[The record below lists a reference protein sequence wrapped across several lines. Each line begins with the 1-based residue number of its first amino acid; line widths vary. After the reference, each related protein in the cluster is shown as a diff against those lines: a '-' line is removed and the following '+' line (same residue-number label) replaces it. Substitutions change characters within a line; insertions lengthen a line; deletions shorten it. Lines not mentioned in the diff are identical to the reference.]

1 MRLEMTIYKTSHS
14 FLSFNSYIWLKLY
27 QMNNYILK
35 SISFAVLLFAALPR
49 AGAQDADVALAKAY
63 YQFSHIRDTTKA
75 GSPAISE
82 MVLYMGEKG
91 SLYRGVQDEESKPL
105 LHQAKGGSLATFDI
119 IEESSAQ
126 VFLAGKSH
134 RVERIID
141 NKYIITED
149 QPHID
154 WQLHED
160 VKMIEG
166 YEAQKAT
173 ALFGG
178 RFYTAWFTPDI
189 PFSYGPWKLQGL
201 PGLILEARDSK
212 NEVVFEFRGFQI
224 IPEGEAVKIAL
235 PQSFKFRKVTHE
247 QFEKIYVGF
256 LADPM
261 GFMKASLG
269 LPMDADSQITGINKG
284 EVIPHNPLEIRK

>member
-1 MRLEMTIYKTSHS
+1 MREGMIIYQTSYA
-14 FLSFNSYIWLKLY
+14 LYGLNPYIWLKLD
-27 QMNNYILK
+27 QMKNCVLK
-35 SISFAVLLFAALPR
+35 SILFVVLLFAVSHR

-63 YQFSHIRDTTKA
+63 YQFSHVKDTAKP

-82 MVLYMGEKG
+82 KVLYLGEKG
-91 SLYRGVQDEESKPL
+91 SLYRGVQDEESMPL
-105 LHQAKGGSLATFDI
+105 LHQAKGGSPATFDI

-126 VFLAGKSH
+126 VFMAGKSH
-134 RVERIID
+134 RVERVID

-149 QPHID
+149 QPQID

-173 ALFGG
+173 AFFGG

-212 NEVVFEFRGFQI
+212 NEVVFEFRGFQM
-224 IPEGEAVKIAL
+224 IPEGELIKIAL

-247 QFEKIYVGF
+247 QFEKIYIGF

-261 GFMKASLG
+261 TFMKASLG
-269 LPMDADSQITGINKG
+269 LPMDADSRITGIDKD
-284 EVIPHNPLEIRK
+284 EVIPYNPLEIRK